1 MCADFVNYHTLE
13 KRQAI
18 ANRIRQVY
26 PDRIAIIVNRLTDD
40 TPAISKFKY
49 LVSMHLSF
57 DNFANSIREYIGSIN
72 SQQAL
77 FFFVNGTTL
86 ISNDTLLSTI
96 YDKYKADDGFL
107 YITYAVENT
116 YG

>member
-1 MCADFVNYHTLE
+1 MCADFVNYHTFE

-26 PDRIAIIVNRLTDD
+26 PDRIAVIVNRLNTD

-49 LVSMHLSF
+49 LVSRHSSF
-57 DNFANSIREYIGSIN
+57 DSFSNSIREYITSIN

-86 ISNDTLLSTI
+86 VSNDTLLSTI
-96 YDKYKADDGFL
+96 YDKYKADDNFL
-107 YITYAVENT
+107 YVTYAIENT